1 MAGESISTDLL
12 VSILHH
18 GDSSFPSGGFA
29 FSSGLE
35 EFFADQMIKNVAE
48 LESFIA
54 DLLINRWISFDAVA
68 LRRSHAAAS
77 DIDLAEID
85 RCVEIAT
92 LSAAQRA
99 GSKRAGRAV
108 LAVYAKLG
116 SKAVSHYRDRAIAD
130 EELGH
135 LPVAQGLAWREAGL
149 PIEAALVMSAWTMVQ
164 GVATAAIRLGLIGHL
179 QAQHL
184 LFGMRPG
191 RRRGPRWCG
200 LSARCTAV
208 ELYHPL
214 RYRAG
219 AARTPRRAHVHHL
232 KRLEAP

>member
-1 MAGESISTDLL
+1 MAGETISADLL

-18 GDSSFPSGGFA
+18 GDSGFPSGGFA

-35 EFFADQMIKNVAE
+35 EFFADQIIKNVAE
-48 LESFIA
+48 LENFIA
-54 DLLINRWISFDAVA
+54 DLLIHRWIGFDAVA
-68 LRRSHAAAS
+68 LRRSYAS
-77 DIDLAEID
+77 ASGIELAEID

-92 LSAAQRA
+92 FSAPQRA

-116 SKAVSHYRDRAIAD
+116 SKAVGNYRDRAIAD

-149 PIEAALVMSAWTMVQ
+149 PIEATLVMSAWTMVQ
-164 GVATAAIRLGLIGHL
+164 GLATAAIRLGLIGHL

-184 LFGMRPG
+184 LFGMR
-191 RRRGPRWCG
+191 
-200 LSARCTAV
+200 AQVVAAV
-208 ELYHPL
+208 QSGADHPL
-214 RYRAG
+214 DAPLSSFTILSDI
-219 AARTPRRAHVHHL
+219 ALARHEHRDARMFIT
-232 KRLEAP
+232 

>member
-35 EFFADQMIKNVAE
+35 EFFIDQMIKNVAD

-54 DLLINRWISFDAVA
+54 DLLVHRWIGFDAVA
-68 LRRSHAAAS
+68 LRRSYAAAS
-77 DIDLAEID
+77 DVDLAEID

-99 GSKRAGRAV
+99 GSKRAGRAI

-116 SKAVSHYRDRAIAD
+116 SGIVSHYRDRAIAD
-130 EELGH
+130 QELGH
-135 LPVAQGLAWREAGL
+135 LPVAQGLSWREAGL
-149 PIEAALVMSAWTMVQ
+149 PIEAALVMSAWTTVQ
-164 GVATAAIRLGLIGHL
+164 GLATAAIRLGLIGHL

-184 LFGMRPG
+184 LFGMR
-191 RRRGPRWCG
+191 
-200 LSARCTAV
+200 AQVVAAV
-208 ELYHPL
+208 QSGADHPL
-214 RYRAG
+214 DAPLSSFTILSDI
-219 AARTPRRAHVHHL
+219 ALARHERRDA
-232 KRLEAP
+232 RMFIT

>member
-1 MAGESISTDLL
+1 MAGESISADLL

-18 GDSSFPSGGFA
+18 GDSGFPSGGFA

-35 EFFADQMIKNVAE
+35 EFFADQIIKNVAE
-48 LESFIA
+48 LENFIA
-54 DLLINRWISFDAVA
+54 DLLIHRWIGFDAVA
-68 LRRSHAAAS
+68 LRRSYAAAS
-77 DIDLAEID
+77 GIELAEID

-92 LSAAQRA
+92 FSARQRA

-116 SKAVSHYRDRAIAD
+116 SKAVGNYRDRAIAD

-149 PIEAALVMSAWTMVQ
+149 PIEATLVMSAWTMVQ
-164 GVATAAIRLGLIGHL
+164 GLATAAIRLGLIGHL

-184 LFGMRPG
+184 LFGMR
-191 RRRGPRWCG
+191 
-200 LSARCTAV
+200 AQVVAAV
-208 ELYHPL
+208 QSGADHPL
-214 RYRAG
+214 DAPLSSFTILSDI
-219 AARTPRRAHVHHL
+219 ALARHEHRDARMFIT
-232 KRLEAP
+232 

>member
-1 MAGESISTDLL
+1 MAGEGISTDLL

-35 EFFADQMIKNVAE
+35 GSFIDQMINNVAE

-54 DLLINRWISFDAVA
+54 DLLVNRWIGFDAVA
-68 LRRSHAAAS
+68 LRRSYAAAS
-77 DIDLAEID
+77 DIDVAEID

-116 SKAVSHYRDRAIAD
+116 SKAVSNYRDRTIAD

-164 GVATAAIRLGLIGHL
+164 GLATAAIRLGLIGHL

-184 LFGMRPG
+184 LFGMRAQVVAAVKEGADYPLDA
-191 RRRGPRWCG
+191 P
-200 LSARCTAV
+200 LSSFTILSDIALARH
-208 ELYHPL
+208 EH
-214 RYRAG
+214 RD
-219 AARTPRRAHVHHL
+219 ARMFIT
-232 KRLEAP
+232 

>member
-1 MAGESISTDLL
+1 MTGESISTDLL

-35 EFFADQMIKNVAE
+35 GFFIDQMIKNVAE

-68 LRRSHAAAS
+68 LRRGYAAAS

-85 RCVEIAT
+85 HCIEIAT

-108 LAVYAKLG
+108 LAVYARLG
-116 SKAVSHYRDRAIAD
+116 SRVVSNYRDRTIAD

-135 LPVAQGLAWREAGL
+135 LPVAQGLVWREAGL

-164 GVATAAIRLGLIGHL
+164 GLATAAIRLGMIGHL

-184 LFGMRPG
+184 LFGIRAQVVAAIQSGADYPLDAPLSSFTILSDIALAG
-191 RRRGPRWCG
+191 HERRD
-200 LSARCTAV
+200 ARMFIT
-208 ELYHPL
+208 
-214 RYRAG
+214 
-219 AARTPRRAHVHHL
+219 
-232 KRLEAP
+232 

>member
-1 MAGESISTDLL
+1 MADERISTDLL
-12 VSILHH
+12 IGILHH

-35 EFFADQMIKNVAE
+35 EFYVGQMIQNVAD
-48 LESFIA
+48 LESLIA
-54 DLLINRWISFDAVA
+54 DLLANRWISFDAVA

-77 DIDLAEID
+77 DIDRAEID
-85 RCVEIAT
+85 RGVEIAT

-99 GSKRAGRAV
+99 GSKRAGRAI

-116 SKAVSHYRDRAIAD
+116 SGVVKSYRDRAIAD

-149 PIEAALVMSAWTMVQ
+149 PVEAALVMSAWAMVQ
-164 GVATAAIRLGLIGHL
+164 GLATAAIRLGLIGHL

-184 LFGMRPG
+184 LFGMRAQVIAAVQ
-191 RRRGPRWCG
+191 
-200 LSARCTAV
+200 SAAD
-208 ELYHPL
+208 HPL
-214 RYRAG
+214 DAPLSSFTILSDI
-219 AARTPRRAHVHHL
+219 ALARHERRDA
-232 KRLEAP
+232 RMFIT

>member
-35 EFFADQMIKNVAE
+35 GFFIDQMIKNVAE

-68 LRRSHAAAS
+68 LRRGYAAAS

-85 RCVEIAT
+85 HCVEIAT

-116 SKAVSHYRDRAIAD
+116 SKVVSNYRDRTIAD

-135 LPVAQGLAWREAGL
+135 LPVAQGLVWREAGL

-164 GVATAAIRLGLIGHL
+164 GLATAAIRLGLIGHL

-184 LFGMRPG
+184 LFGIRAQVVAAVQSGADYPFDAPLSSFTILSDIALARHE
-191 RRRGPRWCG
+191 RRD
-200 LSARCTAV
+200 ARMFIT
-208 ELYHPL
+208 
-214 RYRAG
+214 
-219 AARTPRRAHVHHL
+219 
-232 KRLEAP
+232 

>member
-1 MAGESISTDLL
+1 MAGESISADLL

-18 GDSSFPSGGFA
+18 GDSGFPSGGFA

-35 EFFADQMIKNVAE
+35 EFFADQTIKNVAE

-54 DLLINRWISFDAVA
+54 DLLVHRWISFDAVA
-68 LRRSHAAAS
+68 LRRSFAAAS
-77 DIDLAEID
+77 DNELAEID

-116 SKAVSHYRDRAIAD
+116 SKVVGTYRDRAIAD

-149 PIEAALVMSAWTMVQ
+149 PIEAALVM
-164 GVATAAIRLGLIGHL
+164 IGHL

-184 LFGMRPG
+184 LFGMRAQVVAAVQSGADYPLDAPLSSFTILSDIAQARHE
-191 RRRGPRWCG
+191 RRD
-200 LSARCTAV
+200 ARMFIT
-208 ELYHPL
+208 
-214 RYRAG
+214 
-219 AARTPRRAHVHHL
+219 
-232 KRLEAP
+232 

>member
-1 MAGESISTDLL
+1 MTGESVSTDLL

-35 EFFADQMIKNVAE
+35 EFFGDQTIKNVAD

-54 DLLINRWISFDAVA
+54 DLLVNRWIGFDAVA
-68 LRRSHAAAS
+68 LRRSHATAS
-77 DIDLAEID
+77 DTELAEID
-85 RCVEIAT
+85 RSVEIAT

-108 LAVYAKLG
+108 LTVYAKLG
-116 SKAVSHYRDRAIAD
+116 SKVVSDYRDRAIAD

-164 GVATAAIRLGLIGHL
+164 GLATAAIRLGLIGHL

-184 LFGMRPG
+184 LFAMRAQVVAAVQ
-191 RRRGPRWCG
+191 
-200 LSARCTAV
+200 SAAD
-208 ELYHPL
+208 HPL
-214 RYRAG
+214 DAPLSSFTILSDI
-219 AARTPRRAHVHHL
+219 ALARHERRDA
-232 KRLEAP
+232 RMFIT